1 MQVSRTAAEARLAD
15 VVKSAKDV
23 LYRRKWTM
31 AAVAGVVMVAGVAG
45 TFSLTP
51 KYQGVTQIQIDP
63 QRDPLSRSRNDAQA
77 QLATEAIE
85 TQVSVMTSLDLAR
98 AVVARLDLLN
108 DPQFVQD
115 LQKIHSD
122 HPLSKDEKIEIIAKS
137 LEDHLTVA
145 RNKLTYIIDVK
156 YASKDAKQAARIVN
170 EFAAAYIDASV
181 NNNIGTAQK
190 QTAFFQKQLD
200 QMAADARAA
209 DEKVA
214 QFEANAGIVSKSD
227 VVGTITD
234 QQIGPL
240 SVQMAAAQGLAAEA
254 RAKASSARQLVAQG
268 KLDTVSDVRNSATIV
283 SLKQSRAVLVQNLA
297 DMRLRY
303 GDAYPDLIKVR
314 DQITEIDRQ
323 ITMEAKRV
331 VSSLDSDAAA
341 SEAQADSL
349 RSNMQHLENQKAD
362 ETHASVM
369 LQSLQRDADSKH
381 AAYDRMAQTTMDTRQ
396 ATQAAFAQAQILDVA
411 RVPAVPYFPNK
422 PLMIALSFLL
432 GVGAGLAVII
442 IQEML
447 VSGMSSVQAIE
458 DELGQKL
465 IAAIPRV
472 PNTTR
477 PADII
482 LQKQTSQ
489 FSEALRNALA
499 TIKGVKSDVA
509 IKIIA
514 MSSALPNEGKT
525 TTSLGLAR
533 TSALSGSR
541 TIIVDVDVR
550 RAQLASLLDVTP
562 TGPGTVELLRREA
575 KLDDAIIPT
584 GLDKLDTILVRKPHF
599 TSENL
604 FGNET
609 IHDLLEQL
617 SERYDTIVLD
627 LPPLVGLADGRF
639 LAALADVVVLA
650 VKWNAT
656 PLAAAKSAVNWL
668 ASDGANLAGVMYT
681 MVDPMSQA
689 YGSYYYYSA
698 QYASYY
704 QES

>member
-23 LYRRKWTM
+23 LYRRKWTLLVVTG
-31 AAVAGVVMVAGVAG
+31 AVLAAGVAG
-45 TFSLTP
+45 TFMLTP
-51 KYQGVTQIQIDP
+51 KYQGVTRIQIDP
-63 QRDPLSRSRNDAQA
+63 NRDPLSRNRNDVQA

-98 AVVARLDLLN
+98 QVARRLQLWN
-108 DPQFVQD
+108 DPHFAAAFKKQTG
-115 LQKIHSD
+115 
-122 HPLSKDEKIEIIAKS
+122 HPLTDEEKVDVIANQ
-137 LEDHLTVA
+137 LESGLSVGRD
-145 RNKLTYIIDVK
+145 KLTYIINVK
-156 YASKDAKQAARIVN
+156 YASTDPKEAARIVN
-170 EFAAAYIDASV
+170 EFAATYIDSGV
-181 NNNIGTAQK
+181 TNNIGTAQK

-200 QMAADARAA
+200 EMAAGARAA

-214 QFEANAGIVSKSD
+214 QFEAQAGIVSKSD
-227 VVGTITD
+227 VMGTITD

-240 SVQMAAAQGLAAEA
+240 SVQMASAQALAAEA

-268 KLDTVSDVRNSATIV
+268 KLDTVSDVRNSQTIV
-283 SLKQSRAVLVQNLA
+283 ALKQARTALVQNLA

-314 DQITEIDRQ
+314 DQITEIDHQ
-323 ITMEAKRV
+323 LSLEAKRV

-341 SEAQADSL
+341 SEAQAGSL
-349 RSNMQHLENQKAD
+349 ASSMQRLQDQKAG

-396 ATQAAFAQAQILDVA
+396 ATQASFAQAQVLDVA
-411 RVPAVPYFPNK
+411 RVPGAPYFPNK
-422 PLMIALSFLL
+422 PLMIALSFVI
-432 GVGAGLAVII
+432 GVAAGLAVII

-447 VSGMSSVQAIE
+447 VSGLSSVQAIE

-472 PNTTR
+472 PNTDR

-499 TIKGVKSDVA
+499 TIRGVKSDVA
-509 IKIIA
+509 PKIIA
-514 MSSALPNEGKT
+514 ISSALPNEGKT

-550 RAQLASLLDVTP
+550 RAQLVSLLDVSADKA
-562 TGPGTVELLRREA
+562 GTVELLRREA
-575 KLDDAIIPT
+575 DLDAAIIPT
-584 GLDKLDTILVRKPHF
+584 GLDKLDTILVRQPHF

-604 FGNET
+604 FGSDV

-617 SERYDTIVLD
+617 STRYDTIILD

-639 LAALADVVVLA
+639 LAALADAVVLA

-656 PLAAAKSAVNWL
+656 PMAAVKSAVNWL
-668 ASDGANLAGVMYT
+668 GSDGANLVGVMYT

-698 QYASYY
+698 QYSAYY
-704 QES
+704 QEA